1 LREDDA
7 MALVIEVDH
16 FEPKV
21 LVDELV
27 EVSDGLAAD
36 LRGWDESA
44 HSKVDQHAAFDDLRD
59 GRFDHFVAIVRLDD
73 LLPRF
78 ERAGS
83 ALGEKER
90 SVHLVDAVNHHFDGI
105 ADLEQFGINGER
117 QLAERKYAFGLSTD
131 VDQHFILVS
140 LDDRTGENL
149 SLVEN
154 FERLFVQALF
164 ERQLIFFFGNG
175 SNVRY

>member
-1 LREDDA
+1 

-16 FEPKV
+16 FQPEV
-21 LVDELV
+21 LIDQLV

-36 LRGWDESA
+36 LRGRDESA
-44 HSKVDQHAAFDDLRD
+44 HPQIDQHAAFDDLRD
-59 GRFDHFVAIVRLDD
+59 GGFDDFVAIVRLND

-90 SVHLVDAVNHHFDGI
+90 SVHLVDAVDHHFDGI
-105 ADLEQFGINGER
+105 ADLEEFGIDGER
-117 QLAERKYAFGLSTD
+117 QLAERKYAFRLSAD
-131 VDQHFILVS
+131 VDQHFILVT

-149 SLVEN
+149 ALVEN
-154 FERLFVQALF
+154 LERFFVKALL
-164 ERQLIFFFGNG
+164 ERQLIFFFSNG
-175 SNVRY
+175 SDVRC

>member
-1 LREDDA
+1 
-7 MALVIEVDH
+7 MAFVIEVDH
-16 FEPKV
+16 FEAKV

-27 EVSDGLAAD
+27 EISDGLAAD

-59 GRFDHFVAIVRLDD
+59 RRFDDFVAIVSLDH

-105 ADLEQFGINGER
+105 ADFEQFGIDGER
-117 QLAERKYAFGLSTD
+117 QFAERKYAFRLSAD
-131 VDQHFILVS
+131 VDQHFVFVS
-140 LDDRTGENL
+140 LDDRPGENL

-154 FERLFVQALF
+154 LERFFVQALF
-164 ERQLIFFFGNG
+164 ER
-175 SNVRY
+175 